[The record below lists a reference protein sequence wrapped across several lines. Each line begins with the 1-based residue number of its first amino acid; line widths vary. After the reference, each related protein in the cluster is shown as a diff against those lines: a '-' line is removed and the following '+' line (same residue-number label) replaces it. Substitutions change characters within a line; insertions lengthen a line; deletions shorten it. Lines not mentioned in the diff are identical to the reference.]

1 MIDSGDSDFSGD
13 EGGAFKSSK
22 RKHKR
27 PSSNQEDK
35 LDSSEDTY
43 EEEDPFSPE
52 VDLILTDK
60 IVEEA
65 LPSGCKITFWYN
77 FQLDSIV

>member
-13 EGGAFKSSK
+13 EAGAFKSSK

-60 IVEEA
+60 IVEEP
-65 LPSGCKITFWYN
+65 LPSGCKITF
-77 FQLDSIV
+77 